1 VQMAGSVI
9 TLLSWVSQASLFLA
23 RWLLRPALDLWRKQT
38 GRKLNINIHP
48 WAMPGPGQ
56 SVKMA

>member
-1 VQMAGSVI
+1 MRANQEN
-9 TLLSWVSQASLFLA
+9 LFLA
-23 RWLLRPALDLWRKQT
+23 RWLLRPALDTWRNQT